1 MNRVLQRNKFFELT
15 EVRRRG
21 VGNGG
26 IRRPCYEIKN
36 LSYPYPSMTREQQE
50 QARNICDPERNKSGA
65 LGNRWRYLS
74 RDSAERCFLMLT
86 LLFGSQ

>member
-1 MNRVLQRNKFFELT
+1 
-15 EVRRRG
+15 
-21 VGNGG
+21 
-26 IRRPCYEIKN
+26 
-36 LSYPYPSMTREQQE
+36 MTREQQE